1 MIMESVETRLR
12 EALQGLQTQINEAI
26 GISVQDTVGDFT
38 EQINSEIEDSSPAPS
53 EPTYPQ
59 APEGSEQGEPN
70 EPIPENSRSLL
81 IREETSRFSGSVWFE
96 KVQEKRITLA
106 GLGGIGGYVAFL
118 LSRLRPAGIIMYD
131 DDIVEEANMSGQ
143 LYCTNDLGKSKVKAM
158 TDMMHSYSNFYSI
171 TALTER
177 FEMTSEATDIMIC
190 GFDNMEARKV
200 FYIKWSS
207 RVRELPEEERKHCL
221 FIDGRLAAEELQV
234 LCIRGDDT
242 YNMGRYIREWLF
254 LDSQAATTQCSY
266 KQTTFMANMIG
277 SIIVNLFVNFCA
289 NDIEGENAPAI
300 ERDLPFLTT
309 YDASMMMFT
318 TEA

>member
-1 MIMESVETRLR
+1 MESIETRLR
-12 EALQGLQTQINEAI
+12 EVLQEFQTQMNEIAEVPI
-26 GISVQDTVGDFT
+26 QNTVGDSVAQT
-38 EQINSEIEDSSPAPS
+38 TSEFDDAPPAPS
-53 EPTYPQ
+53 EPTYPYT
-59 APEGSEQGEPN
+59 PEEFEQGELN
-70 EPIPENSRSLL
+70 EPIPENSRTFL

-106 GLGGIGGYVAFL
+106 GLGGIGSYVAFL

-158 TDMMHSYSNFYSI
+158 TDKMHSYSNFYSI

-177 FEMTSEATDIMIC
+177 FEMASEATDIMIC
-190 GFDNMEARKV
+190 GFDNMVARRV
-200 FYIKWSS
+200 FYMRWSS
-207 RVRELPEEERKHCL
+207 RVRSLPEEQRKHCL

-242 YNMGRYIREWLF
+242 YNMDRYSREWLF
-254 LDSQAATTQCSY
+254 SDSKADPTQCSY

-277 SIIVNLFVNFCA
+277 SIMVNLFVNFCA

>member
-1 MIMESVETRLR
+1 MESIETRLR
-12 EALQGLQTQINEAI
+12 EALQDFRAQIIDAA
-26 GISVQDTVGDFT
+26 GIPAQYTDEDSIAQVTF
-38 EQINSEIEDSSPAPS
+38 EIEDSSPAPS
-53 EPTYPQ
+53 EPTYPH
-59 APEGSEQGEPN
+59 APEGSEQGELN

-106 GLGGIGGYVAFL
+106 GLGGIGGYAAFL
-118 LSRLRPAGIIMYD
+118 LSRLRPIEIIMYD

-143 LYCTNDLGKSKVKAM
+143 LYSCNDIGKFKVKAM
-158 TDMMHSYSNFYSI
+158 VDKMHSYSNFYSI
-171 TALTER
+171 NALTER
-177 FEMTSEATDIMIC
+177 FEETSEATDIMVC
-190 GFDNMEARKV
+190 GFDNMEARRV
-200 FYIKWSS
+200 FYMKWSS
-207 RVRELPEEERKHCL
+207 RVRALPEEERKHCL

-242 YNMGRYIREWLF
+242 YNMDRYSREWLF
-254 LDSQAATTQCSY
+254 SDSEADPTQCSY

-309 YDASMMMFT
+309 YDASMMMLT

>member
-1 MIMESVETRLR
+1 MIMESAETRLI
-12 EALQGLQTQINEAI
+12 EALQVLQTQLN
-26 GISVQDTVGDFT
+26 GIAGIPAQDIVGDSVAQVT
-38 EQINSEIEDSSPAPS
+38 SEIEDSSPAPS
-53 EPTYPQ
+53 EPAYPH
-59 APEGSEQGEPN
+59 APEGSEQEEPN

-81 IREETSRFSGSVWFE
+81 IREETSRFSSAVWFD

-106 GLGGIGGYVAFL
+106 GLGGIGSYTAFL
-118 LSRLRPAGIIMYD
+118 LSRLRPDEIIMYD

-143 LYCTNDLGKSKVKAM
+143 LYNINDLGKSKVIAM
-158 TDMMHSYSNFYSI
+158 VGKMHSYSNFFSI
-171 TALTER
+171 TALAER
-177 FEMTSEATDIMIC
+177 FEVTSEATDIMIC

-200 FYIKWSS
+200 FYTKWSN
-207 RVRELPEEERKHCL
+207 RVRSLPEEERKHCL

-254 LDSQAATTQCSY
+254 SDSQADSTQCSY

>member
-1 MIMESVETRLR
+1 MESVETRLR
-12 EALQGLQTQINEAI
+12 EALQGLQTQINEAV
-26 GISVQDTVGDFT
+26 GISVQDTVGDFI

-53 EPTYPQ
+53 EPTYPH
-59 APEGSEQGEPN
+59 APEGSEQGEFH

-81 IREETSRFSGSVWFE
+81 IREETSRFSSAVWFD

-106 GLGGIGGYVAFL
+106 GLGGIGSYTAFL

-143 LYCTNDLGKSKVKAM
+143 LYCTNDLGNSKVKAM
-158 TDMMHSYSNFYSI
+158 TDKMHSYSNFYSI

-190 GFDNMEARKV
+190 GFDNMVARRV
-200 FYIKWSS
+200 FYMRWSS
-207 RVRELPEEERKHCL
+207 RVRSLPEEQRKHCL

-242 YNMGRYIREWLF
+242 HNIVRYQREWLF
-254 LDSQAATTQCSY
+254 SDDQADLTQCSY

-277 SIIVNLFVNFCA
+277 SIMVNLFVNFCA

>member
-1 MIMESVETRLR
+1 MESLETRLG
-12 EALQGLQTQINEAI
+12 EVLQSLQTQINEAA
-26 GISVQDTVGDFT
+26 GVPVQDTDGDSMAQT
-38 EQINSEIEDSSPAPS
+38 TSEIEDSSPVPS
-53 EPTYPQ
+53 EPAYPH
-59 APEGSEQGEPN
+59 APEGSGQGEPN
-70 EPIPENSRSLL
+70 EPIPENSGSLL

-106 GLGGIGGYVAFL
+106 GLGGIGSWAALL
-118 LSRLRPAGIIMYD
+118 LSRLRPDGIIMYD

-143 LYCTNDLGKSKVKAM
+143 LYSTHDIRKSKVNAM
-158 TDMMHSYSNFYSI
+158 ADKMHSYSNFYNI
-171 TALTER
+171 LALTER
-177 FEMTSEATDIMIC
+177 FEVTSEATDIMIC
-190 GFDNMEARKV
+190 GFDNMGAREV
-200 FYIKWSS
+200 FYMKWSS
-207 RVRELPEEERKHCL
+207 RVRALPEEERKHCL
-221 FIDGRLAAEELQV
+221 FIDGRLAAENLQV

-242 YNMGRYIREWLF
+242 YNMDRYSREWLF
-254 LDSQAATTQCSY
+254 SDSEADPTQCSY
-266 KQTTFMANMIG
+266 KQTSFMANMIG

>member
-1 MIMESVETRLR
+1 MESIETRLR
-12 EALQGLQTQINEAI
+12 EALQSLQTQINEVA
-26 GISVQDTVGDFT
+26 GIPAQDTVGSFI
-38 EQINSEIEDSSPAPS
+38 EQMNSETESSPPAPS
-53 EPTYPQ
+53 EPVYPH
-59 APEGSEQGEPN
+59 APEGSEQGELN
-70 EPIPENSRSLL
+70 EPIPENSRTLL
-81 IREETSRFSGSVWFE
+81 IREETSRFSSAVWFE

-106 GLGGIGGYVAFL
+106 GLGGIGSYVAFL
-118 LSRLRPAGIIMYD
+118 LSRLRPAGITLYD
-131 DDIVEEANMSGQ
+131 DDVVEEANMSGQ
-143 LYCTNDLGKSKVKAM
+143 LYSINDIGKPKVKAIA
-158 TDMMHSYSNFYSI
+158 DMMHSYSNFFY
-171 TALTER
+171 TVALTEK
-177 FEMTSEATDIMIC
+177 FAITSEATDIMIC

-200 FYIKWSS
+200 FYMKWSS
-207 RVRELPEEERKHCL
+207 RVKTLPEEERKHCL

-242 YNMGRYIREWLF
+242 YNMSRYLREWLF
-254 LDSQAATTQCSY
+254 SDSQADSTQCSY

>member
-1 MIMESVETRLR
+1 ME
-12 EALQGLQTQINEAI
+12 
-26 GISVQDTVGDFT
+26 
-38 EQINSEIEDSSPAPS
+38 
-53 EPTYPQ
+53 TYKQ
-59 APEGSEQGEPN
+59 LS
-70 EPIPENSRSLL
+70 
-81 IREETSRFSGSVWFE
+81 
-96 KVQEKRITLA
+96 
-106 GLGGIGGYVAFL
+106 YVAFL
-118 LSRLRPAGIIMYD
+118 LSRLRPAGITMYD
-131 DDIVEEANMSGQ
+131 DDMVEEVNMSGQ
-143 LYCTNDLGKSKVKAM
+143 LYKRDDLGKSKVKAM
-158 TDMMHSYSNFYSI
+158 TDMIHSYSNFHSI

-190 GFDNMEARKV
+190 GFDNMEARRV
-200 FYIKWSS
+200 FYMRWSS
-207 RVRELPEEERKHCL
+207 RVRSLPEEQRKHCL

-242 YNMGRYIREWLF
+242 YNMVRYSREWLF
-254 LDSQAATTQCSY
+254 SDSQADSTQCSY